1 MKKLGSIFLILCA
14 QGCISVLPDGKPAS
28 DRYQLSSVAMEAAA
42 QTPVTWSLSVDDPS
56 ATRAHD
62 TSMIVLMRE
71 GSRIEYFSSAEWVD
85 RAPRLFASALVRSFQ
100 NSGRITAVAS
110 RGEQPHSK
118 FILQTDIRDFHAD
131 YADGERTAVTS
142 VHARLADARGRAY
155 AARLFEARV
164 PMGRDSARDAADA
177 LNEGSRQVIAE
188 IVAWTLDAGEQAE
201 AARTAEA
208 GTERAADLQAK

>member
-1 MKKLGSIFLILCA
+1 MKNLGFIFLILCA

-28 DRYQLSSVAMEAAA
+28 DRYQLSSVAIEPATQA
-42 QTPVTWSLSVDDPS
+42 PVTWSLSVDDPV

-71 GSRIEYFSSAEWVD
+71 GSRIEYFSRAEWVD
-85 RAPRLFASALVRSFQ
+85 RAPRLFAAALVRSFQ
-100 NSGRITAVAS
+100 NSGRISAIAS

-131 YADGERTAVTS
+131 YAGGGRTAVTS
-142 VHARLADARGRAY
+142 VHARLADARGRTY
-155 AARLFEARV
+155 GARLFEARV
-164 PMGRDSARDAADA
+164 PMARDSAREAADA

-188 IVAWTLDAGEQAE
+188 IVAWTLEVGEEAN
-201 AARTAEA
+201 AARTANA
-208 GTERAADLQAK
+208 GTEPVANFQAK